1 MMQILQLVLN
11 NFSSYEGVNTF
22 DFSVEKDKPIIL
34 IGGQNGAGKTSLFT
48 AIKVALYG
56 PLAFGYTGTNSY
68 YIKKIKGFINNKAF
82 QTQNLVSGVSIVI
95 KTIKE
100 REVVIYSIERTWTI
114 VESNIEEE
122 YNVYEGEKRLSES
135 EKVLF
140 ESIILSIIPI
150 DLFEFFLFDGEEIGN
165 IFSSDNY
172 NKFLKKSLLTV
183 CDIDDFEILYHFCK
197 NYFGRKNTDEARLAI
212 HEYTAIKQH
221 VQNIELRLEECH
233 SSIHANEETII
244 ELESLID
251 QKQAEFIRSGG
262 IKPEEAVQLEKK
274 AAEYDKQRESLG
286 REVRAFFES
295 FLPFIIMADLIP
307 SLEKQ
312 IQYEEK
318 ATIYEYVRNMIS
330 EQFIADALKEYN
342 DADSAA
348 KLLYD
353 AIIDRFRVSSGF
365 VDNIIFGFSDSER
378 GKILHIAD
386 SVSTCDTDT
395 LIKKI
400 KKKNKLTD
408 KSIRIRQKLRNALSE
423 EDSKRFTYEIE
434 QARQK
439 IENTKQVNIQLHVEI
454 ESLIEKKDALEKEMK
469 VMKDKIRGLIQ
480 DEHIL
485 DLVNSISLI
494 MSEIINS
501 SLENIRVQ
509 LAEKIVDNLQQIY
522 RKNNLISS
530 IKISEDFKFELY
542 QKQRLT
548 FADIQSLIANIG
560 FKEFCRFVGEESIEI
575 LCHYF
580 SLNQLDNLES
590 KISGCKNTEELDL
603 FKKVNLNMLSKGE
616 RQIFV
621 LSLYWAIVQVSGK
634 QIPFVIDTPYARIDA
649 NHREEISSKFFP
661 NISTQ
666 VIILSTDEEITREYY
681 SITKPFISREYLLQN
696 NQGDNRTTVTEG
708 YFFRM

>member
-1 MMQILQLVLN
+1 MQILQLVLN

-68 YIKKIKGFINNKAF
+68 YFKKIKGFINNKAF

-212 HEYTAIKQH
+212 REYTAIKQH
-221 VQNIELRLEECH
+221 IQNIELRLEECH

-274 AAEYDKQRESLG
+274 AAEYDKQRESLS

-400 KKKNKLTD
+400 KKKT
-408 KSIRIRQKLRNALSE
+408 S
-423 EDSKRFTYEIE
+423 
-434 QARQK
+434 
-439 IENTKQVNIQLHVEI
+439 
-454 ESLIEKKDALEKEMK
+454 
-469 VMKDKIRGLIQ
+469 
-480 DEHIL
+480 
-485 DLVNSISLI
+485 
-494 MSEIINS
+494 
-501 SLENIRVQ
+501 
-509 LAEKIVDNLQQIY
+509 
-522 RKNNLISS
+522 
-530 IKISEDFKFELY
+530 
-542 QKQRLT
+542 
-548 FADIQSLIANIG
+548 
-560 FKEFCRFVGEESIEI
+560 
-575 LCHYF
+575 
-580 SLNQLDNLES
+580 
-590 KISGCKNTEELDL
+590 
-603 FKKVNLNMLSKGE
+603 
-616 RQIFV
+616 
-621 LSLYWAIVQVSGK
+621 
-634 QIPFVIDTPYARIDA
+634 
-649 NHREEISSKFFP
+649 
-661 NISTQ
+661 
-666 VIILSTDEEITREYY
+666 
-681 SITKPFISREYLLQN
+681 
-696 NQGDNRTTVTEG
+696 
-708 YFFRM
+708 